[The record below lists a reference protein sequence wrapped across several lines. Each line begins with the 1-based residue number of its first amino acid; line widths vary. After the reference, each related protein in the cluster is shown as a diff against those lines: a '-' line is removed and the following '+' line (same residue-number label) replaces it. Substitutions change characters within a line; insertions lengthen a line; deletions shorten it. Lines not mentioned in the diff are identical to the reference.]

1 MEYTALKIIMAIYF
15 HFLSVFFFEIYIF
28 FGKKSTAR
36 KEIRTFC
43 PKNMG
48 RKSVPSVVPIFF
60 PATSHHHFR
69 TCIPDCPSCPVDSI
83 CSILALVIHLCNG
96 TFCNACDRLASIHQH
111 KFTMGKQKKTRKFA
125 VAKKI
130 ISVKDPRM

>member
-1 MEYTALKIIMAIYF
+1 MEYTAVKIIMAIYF

-28 FGKKSTAR
+28 SGKKSTAR
-36 KEIRTFC
+36 KRNTHILSQKYGKKKC
-43 PKNMG
+43 SICGPN
-48 RKSVPSVVPIFF
+48 FF
-60 PATSHHHFR
+60 PSHHHFR

-96 TFCNACDRLASIHQH
+96 TFCNVCNRLASIHQH
-111 KFTMGKQKKTRKFA
+111 RFTMGKQKKTRKFA